1 MIIKGQFLR
10 GNREKASKH
19 LAAHV
24 RYIEHRSRD
33 EQREDREDRHLF
45 SKESDHVDRE
55 EAVSDVMDHTSTS
68 VNYHK
73 LVLSPGHDEPIE
85 DYRQWVRDVM
95 HDLEE
100 QHGKDLHWYASYHA
114 NTDHPH
120 VHLVLAGSGENLETG
135 EAEPVKL
142 YRDDYQHLR
151 ESALEHSDREW
162 YLQISDALDEF
173 HDRDSVVHEQE
184 HILSSYENERPS
196 SHEHQRG
203 NDDYEITY

>member
-1 MIIKGQFLR
+1 MIIKGRFVR
-10 GNREKASKH
+10 GNREKTAKH
-19 LAAHV
+19 LAAHL

-45 SKESDHVDRE
+45 GRDSDQVDCE

-73 LVLSPGHDEPIE
+73 IVLSPGPDEPID

-95 HDLEE
+95 HDMEE
-100 QHGKDLHWYASYHA
+100 QQGRDLHWYASYHA
-114 NTDHPH
+114 NTEHPH
-120 VHLVLAGSGENLETG
+120 VHLILAGSGENLETG

-151 ESALEHSDREW
+151 ESAINYSERDW
-162 YLQISDALDEF
+162 YLQISDALEEF
-173 HDRDSVVHEQE
+173 HERDTVVRNQE
-184 HILSSYENERPS
+184 HDLSHENELSSPQEL
-196 SHEHQRG
+196 QRG
-203 NDDYEITY
+203 EKDYEITH